1 MGLQVVRKGSRGRRS
16 FTARFLLTI
25 LLLAPLAACRP
36 HDGGGCASPPLP
48 AGHWPQDC
56 WHPFSNSS
64 VFYSAL
70 PDRSVLVAHSQPA
83 LAGPAQHPP
92 GNLAVSQTGAGPGE
106 PVFYAH
112 ATDPEFTLNC
122 VNDDP
127 GRPDHGC
134 PIDTSKTG
142 LKLRVPAG
150 ATPESNLSIVVG
162 QPRKY
167 DAHMII
173 IDENAKWEY
182 DLWQVQ
188 STSSW
193 QQVQSNG
200 LVVKGLDPAGGKI
213 DFSWGGRIRLSD
225 DGTAV
230 NRTAGDP
237 LDDANAAHWGE
248 TADRVRAE
256 ELKAGVIKHALWL
269 NIPCVSADPAVFPAD
284 PVGKASPCSSK
295 VTTELGLHP
304 LGTRFWLDMTPAEI
318 DALTVPNWKKVFLRA
333 LANYGGF
340 VGDTNANST
349 WLFYIETEGGNMYSS
364 LSDANGQPYPD
375 LWWQLAQ
382 NNQWEPYQPPGGA
395 PPELVG
401 KLYQAAGDNTDW
413 AHTIWPKL
421 RVLNACLTPASGQA
435 CT

>member
-1 MGLQVVRKGSRGRRS
+1 MLHTRHDRGVTPCCGHHSRSAAKSRIGAQVVGPSYRDLPNLKRSACVFVALREANMGLQVVRKGSRGRRS

-213 DFSWGGRIRLSD
+213 DFSWGGR
-225 DGTAV
+225 
-230 NRTAGDP
+230 
-237 LDDANAAHWGE
+237 
-248 TADRVRAE
+248 
-256 ELKAGVIKHALWL
+256 
-269 NIPCVSADPAVFPAD
+269 
-284 PVGKASPCSSK
+284 
-295 VTTELGLHP
+295 
-304 LGTRFWLDMTPAEI
+304 
-318 DALTVPNWKKVFLRA
+318 
-333 LANYGGF
+333 
-340 VGDTNANST
+340 
-349 WLFYIETEGGNMYSS
+349 
-364 LSDANGQPYPD
+364 
-375 LWWQLAQ
+375 
-382 NNQWEPYQPPGGA
+382 
-395 PPELVG
+395 
-401 KLYQAAGDNTDW
+401 
-413 AHTIWPKL
+413 
-421 RVLNACLTPASGQA
+421 
-435 CT
+435 